1 MSDTAIASEKAVLPE
16 KPQIRMRN
24 LVWVLLAIAI
34 MVVVIVL
41 RDFRLIN
48 FVHVLAGLLWT
59 GTDLFMGFVLGPIMR
74 RLDMQSRRDVIL
86 RLMPKMVFYMPTLAI
101 ITPTAGFYLAS
112 MMGYLNVGFPQYWW
126 MVAVYVILAV
136 LTIQGLGILLPTN
149 LRVYFEMRKE
159 KPDGQ
164 KIQRLMKSYIRTV
177 AIQGAMQIGIIFVMS
192 HLATGI

>member
-1 MSDTAIASEKAVLPE
+1 MSDTAVPITPPAGQ
-16 KPQIRMRN
+16 PQIKMRN
-24 LVWVLLAIAI
+24 LIWALFAIGV

-48 FVHVLAGLLWT
+48 FVHVMAGVLWT

-74 RLDMQSRRDVIL
+74 RIDPQSRRSIIL

-112 MMGYLNVGFPQYWW
+112 MMGYMNVGYPQYWW
-126 MVAVYVILAV
+126 MIAVYAILAV
-136 LTIQGLGILLPTN
+136 LAIQGLGILLPTN

-159 KPDGQ
+159 RPDGE
-164 KIQRLMKSYIRTV
+164 KIQRLMKNYIRTA
-177 AIQGAMQIGIIFVMS
+177 AIQGAMQVGIIFVMA

>member
-1 MSDTAIASEKAVLPE
+1 MADTAANLHAGVVPDR
-16 KPQIRMRN
+16 PQIRMRN
-24 LVWVLLAIAI
+24 LIWALLAIAV
-34 MVVVIVL
+34 MVVTIVL
-41 RDFRLIN
+41 RNFRLIN

-74 RLDMQSRRDVIL
+74 RLDMQSRRNVIL

-112 MMGYLNVGFPQYWW
+112 MMGYLNVGYPEYWW
-126 MVAVYVILAV
+126 MIAVYVILAI

-159 KPDGQ
+159 NPDGQ

-177 AIQGAMQIGIIFVMS
+177 AIQGGMQIGIIFVMS
-192 HLATGI
+192 RLATGI

>member
-1 MSDTAIASEKAVLPE
+1 MNGEATAPLDPMSDLPT
-16 KPQIRMRN
+16 IRMRS
-24 LVWVLLAIAI
+24 LVWALLAIGITVA
-34 MVVVIVL
+34 VIAL
-41 RDFRLIN
+41 RNFRLLN

-59 GTDLFMGFVLGPIMR
+59 GTDLFMGFVIGPIMR
-74 RLDMQSRRDVIL
+74 RLDLQARRQMIL

-101 ITPTAGFYLAS
+101 VTPTAGFYLAS
-112 MMGYLNVGFPQYWW
+112 MMGYLHTSFPQYWW

-159 KPDGQ
+159 RPDGQ
-164 KIQRLMKSYIRTV
+164 KIQRLMKSYFRTV
-177 AIQGAMQIGIIFVMS
+177 AVQGAMQVGIIFVMS

>member
-1 MSDTAIASEKAVLPE
+1 MSDTAVPITPPAGQ
-16 KPQIRMRN
+16 PQIRMRN
-24 LVWVLLAIAI
+24 LIWALFAIGV

-41 RDFRLIN
+41 RDFRLVN
-48 FVHVLAGLLWT
+48 FVHVMAGVLWT

-74 RLDMQSRRDVIL
+74 RIDPQSRRSIIL

-112 MMGYLNVGFPQYWW
+112 MMGYMNVGYPQYWW
-126 MVAVYVILAV
+126 MIAVYAILAV
-136 LTIQGLGILLPTN
+136 LAIQGLGILLPTN

-159 KPDGQ
+159 RPDGE
-164 KIQRLMKSYIRTV
+164 KIQRLMKNYIRTA
-177 AIQGAMQIGIIFVMS
+177 AIQGAMQVGIIFVMA